1 MTGEAHGTKAII
13 AALFA
18 NMGIAIAK
26 FVGFALTGSA
36 SMLAESI
43 HSVADSGN
51 QGLLL
56 LGGKRARQAADTS
69 HPFGYSRERY
79 FWAFVVAMVLFSL
92 GGAFA
97 MFEGVEKIRHPHEIE
112 AAGIAIGI
120 LFFACILE
128 AFSLRTAVVE
138 SRKVKGDAGWWS
150 FIRHSKN
157 PELPVVLLEDI
168 GAMAGLM
175 IALSAVSLSLVTG
188 DAIYDGYGTLS
199 IGVLLTIIAVILATE
214 MKSLLI
220 GEAANR
226 QVLEAIRTA
235 IERDPS
241 VQRLIHLRTQHLGP
255 AELLVGAKIAF
266 IDTLTIRELAAA
278 INRVEASIRGDVPE
292 ARMLYLEPD
301 IAGSDAPDD
310 PLAPY
315 AQTEAAD

>member
-1 MTGEAHGTKAII
+1 MTGEAHGTRAII

-18 NMGIAIAK
+18 NIGIAVAK
-26 FVGFALTGSA
+26 FVGFSLTGSA

-56 LGGKRARQAADTS
+56 LGGKRARRAADTS

-79 FWAFVVAMVLFSL
+79 FWAFVVSMVLFSL

-112 AAGIAIGI
+112 SAGIAIGI
-120 LFFACILE
+120 LIFACILE

-157 PELPVVLLEDI
+157 PELPVVLLEDL

-226 QVLEAIRTA
+226 RVLEAIRTA
-235 IERDPS
+235 IERDPH

-255 AELLVGAKIAF
+255 EELLVGAKISF
-266 IDTLTIRELAAA
+266 SDTLTIRELAAA
-278 INRVEASIRGDVPE
+278 INRVEESIRGDVPE

-301 IAGSDAPDD
+301 VTGADPPDD
-310 PLAPY
+310 PLAPHSG
-315 AQTEAAD
+315 TESAD